1 MTTIS
6 KLIVATFIL
15 MFATATA
22 QDFHGVATYKSHR
35 KMDFKMG
42 GEGSNPEFDKQ
53 IQEQLKKQFQKEYTL
68 IFNQEASIYE
78 QNEELAKPSPVSSNG
93 ITIEISNGSDVLYK
107 NVKEHRYTN
116 QTEMYGKQF
125 LIKDSLIS
133 RKWEL
138 VNETKN
144 IGDYTCFKA
153 IYKDSITSTT
163 FTDNGEMEE
172 TKKER
177 ITTAWYTPQI
187 PVNNGPQD
195 FEGLPGLILEIND
208 GSLTLVCTKIVIN
221 PKDKTDIV
229 EPSKGKEVT
238 SKEFQAIMD
247 KKNKEMM
254 DDMKARNRGN
264 SNSSSRVMIIGG

>member
-35 KMDFKMG
+35 KMNFKMG
-42 GEGSNPEFDKQ
+42 GEGSNPEIDKQ

-68 IFNQEASIYE
+68 TFNQEASIYK
-78 QNEELAKPSPVSSNG
+78 QNEELAKPSPVSSSG
-93 ITIEISNGSDVLYK
+93 ISIEISMGSDVRYK
-107 NVKEHRYTN
+107 NVKENRYTN
-116 QTEMYGKQF
+116 QTELYGKQF
-125 LIKDSLIS
+125 LIKDSLS
-133 RKWEL
+133 TRAWEL

-144 IGDYTCFKA
+144 IGEYTCFKA

-163 FTDNGEMEE
+163 FTDKGEIQEV
-172 TKKER
+172 KKER

-187 PVNNGPQD
+187 PVNNGPED
-195 FEGLPGLILEIND
+195 FQGLPGLILEIND

-221 PKDKTDIV
+221 PKDKTTIDEPNKGKVLSQAEFEAIV
-229 EPSKGKEVT
+229 EKK
-238 SKEFQAIMD
+238 SKED
-247 KKNKEMM
+247 RK
-254 DDMKARNRGN
+254 
-264 SNSSSRVMIIGG
+264 SVV

>member
-6 KLIVATFIL
+6 KFLAATFIL
-15 MFATATA
+15 MFATAKA

-42 GEGSNPEFDKQ
+42 GEGSNPEIDKQ

-68 IFNQEASIYE
+68 TFNQEASIYK
-78 QNEELAKPSPVSSNG
+78 QNEELAKPSPVASNG
-93 ITIEISNGSDVLYK
+93 ITIEISDGSDLLYK

-144 IGDYTCFKA
+144 IGEYTCFKA

-163 FTDNGEMEE
+163 FTDKGEMEKVKE
-172 TKKER
+172 ER

-208 GSLTLVCTKIVIN
+208 GSLTLVCTKIVIK

-229 EPSKGKEVT
+229 EPNKGKEV
-238 SKEFQAIMD
+238 SSEEFQAIMD

-254 DDMKARNRGN
+254 DDMQSRNRGN
-264 SNSSSRVMIIGG
+264 GNSSRVMIIGG

>member
-1 MTTIS
+1 
-6 KLIVATFIL
+6 
-15 MFATATA
+15 
-22 QDFHGVATYKSHR
+22 
-35 KMDFKMG
+35 
-42 GEGSNPEFDKQ
+42 
-53 IQEQLKKQFQKEYTL
+53 
-68 IFNQEASIYE
+68 
-78 QNEELAKPSPVSSNG
+78 
-93 ITIEISNGSDVLYK
+93 
-107 NVKEHRYTN
+107 
-116 QTEMYGKQF
+116 
-125 LIKDSLIS
+125 
-133 RKWEL
+133 
-138 VNETKN
+138 
-144 IGDYTCFKA
+144 
-153 IYKDSITSTT
+153 
-163 FTDNGEMEE
+163 MEE

>member
-6 KLIVATFIL
+6 KLIAATFIL
-15 MFATATA
+15 IFSVSQA

-35 KMDFKMG
+35 KMDFNMKSDGINSEM
-42 GEGSNPEFDKQ
+42 EKQ

-68 IFNQEASIYE
+68 TFNQEASIYK
-78 QNEELAKPSPVSSNG
+78 QNEELAKPMPVASNG
-93 ITIEISNGSDVLYK
+93 ITIEISNGSDVRYK
-107 NVKEHRYTN
+107 NVKENRYTN

-125 LIKDSLIS
+125 LIKDSLTS

-153 IYKDSITSTT
+153 IFKDSITSKK
-163 FTDNGEMEE
+163 FTDKGELEE
-172 TKKER
+172 EKKER
-177 ITTAWYTPQI
+177 TTTAWYTPQI
-187 PVNNGPQD
+187 PVNNGPED
-195 FEGLPGLILEIND
+195 FQGLPGLILEIND

-221 PKDKTDIV
+221 PKDKTEIV
-229 EPSKGKEVT
+229 EPNKGKEV
-238 SKEFQAIMD
+238 SAEEFQAIMD

-254 DDMKARNRGN
+254 GDMKARNRGN
-264 SNSSSRVMIIGG
+264 GNSSSRVMIIGG